1 MSSAWLNTELEI
13 YESHVA
19 LDTIGQAAAIREAI
33 REATES
39 LKPKSFLYL
48 GCAGGN
54 GLEAF
59 STQRVVGLDLNE
71 TYLVRA
77 RERWPTA
84 ELIQCDLNHAL
95 PKLGAF
101 DLAFGALVFEY
112 IENLQGLLDQLSQC
126 VSGRLVVLILA
137 TREGA
142 PAVSDSPYR
151 QMLQPVGSE
160 FRYLSIESFLDTAR
174 RASFD
179 VIEQKEITLPAGK
192 YFVSITLGRRL

>member
-19 LDTIGQAAAIREAI
+19 LETVGQAAAIREAI
-33 REATES
+33 KEATEI
-39 LKPKSFLYL
+39 LKPQSFLYL

-77 RERWPTA
+77 RERWPAA

-95 PKLGAF
+95 PNVGSF

-112 IENLQGLLDQLSQC
+112 IENLQELLDQLSEC
-126 VSGRLVVLILA
+126 VSGHLVVLILA

-160 FRYLSIESFLDTAR
+160 FRYLPIESFLDTAR
-174 RASFD
+174 SARFD
-179 VIEQKEITLPAGK
+179 VIEQKEIPLPAGK